1 MSEIDP
7 GVVATEVADE
17 VSEPDGRSEI
27 GRRRLRKEDA
37 RLVTGQTNWTDN
49 IQFPGMVHMAV
60 LRSPMAHARITRI
73 DVSGAMQ
80 RPGVLAAY
88 SGRDLA
94 EEQGAL
100 PCAWPVTADMKHP
113 APPPLAV
120 DEVRYVGDGV
130 AVVVARDRYA
140 AADALEAIDV
150 DYEPLPAVVDMEVA
164 LEDKTL
170 VHADAGTNRC
180 FTWPFAN
187 GDYDAAAAQADLVVK
202 RRFIQQR
209 LIP

>member
-60 LRSPMAHARITRI
+60 LRSPMAHARITRL
-73 DVSGAMQ
+73 DVSPALQ

-88 SGRDLA
+88 TAAARGVGEMGR
-94 EEQGAL
+94 
-100 PCAWPVTADMKHP
+100 PCAGPVTENMKQP
-113 APPPLAV
+113 LPPPLASG
-120 DEVRYVGDGV
+120 EVRYVG
-130 AVVVARDRYA
+130 
-140 AADALEAIDV
+140 
-150 DYEPLPAVVDMEVA
+150 
-164 LEDKTL
+164 
-170 VHADAGTNRC
+170 
-180 FTWPFAN
+180 
-187 GDYDAAAAQADLVVK
+187 
-202 RRFIQQR
+202 
-209 LIP
+209 